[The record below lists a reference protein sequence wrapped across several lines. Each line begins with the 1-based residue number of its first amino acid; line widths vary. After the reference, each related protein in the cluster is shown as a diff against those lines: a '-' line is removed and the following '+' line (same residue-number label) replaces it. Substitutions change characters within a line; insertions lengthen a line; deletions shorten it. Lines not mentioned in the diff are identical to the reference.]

1 MYELVSLDCK
11 ASTLTTVPS
20 SKTLAQNFYQFRLQQ
35 FFSITLGNYLAKME
49 IVFIFHFIL
58 FMRSGASLPAEL
70 VFGRSMIKMSK
81 LKEINHLKLYKT
93 RSFVES
99 TNLKQFFSNEMSKT
113 NTLHLGRHYL
123 TILIQ
128 FIQFKVPT
136 NTLGCS
142 AMGNYVI
149 IIG

>member
-136 NTLGCS
+136 NKTLQRPKQ
-142 AMGNYVI
+142 
-149 IIG
+149 